1 MRRSRPAVLVVL
13 LLAVAAVT
21 TTGDR
26 PSWAQDSVAQWTP
39 TFTMTQVV
47 DLTPPR
53 PDGRMVISANGRL
66 SLMAPGGRARP
77 FARSK
82 AGYKTKVGTEAYVAL
97 SPGQVVPHAGCRF
110 ERGAVAGIDP
120 FGASVVMVSP
130 NGHTRRLAQ
139 LPPHGLLDGIAFD
152 EAGAFGHRLLV
163 TRLDNGQ
170 TALFA
175 IDCRGRAKKLTTSA
189 LAMEGGMVVAP
200 RTFGQYA
207 GQLIIADEYSGGIYA
222 ISPSGGNVLVV
233 DPGLPTGRDTGV
245 ESLGFVPQGFGA
257 GWSAHLADRAKQPQ
271 PHPGDDTILT
281 LDGGAL
287 LAAGV
292 APGDLLVAGEGGAP
306 TIAIRCDG
314 TTCSVQHV
322 ADGPTTSHAEGHIV
336 FARRR

>member
-1 MRRSRPAVLVVL
+1 MRRSPPAVAVL
-13 LLAVAAVT
+13 LLGVVAVT

-66 SLMAPGGRARP
+66 SVMVPGGRPRP

-82 AGYKTKVGTEAYVAL
+82 GGYKTDLGTEAYVAL
-97 SPGQVVPHAGCRF
+97 SSGQAVPGAGCRF

-120 FGASVVMVSP
+120 GGARVLMISP
-130 NGHTRRLAQ
+130 DGRARRLAQ
-139 LPPHGLLDGIAFD
+139 LPRHGLLDGIAFD
-152 EAGAFGHRLLV
+152 ETGAFGHRLLV
-163 TRLDNGQ
+163 TRLDQGR

-175 IDCRGRAKKLTTSA
+175 IDCRGRAKKLSTTA

-200 RTFGQYA
+200 STFGQYA
-207 GQLIIADEYSGGIYA
+207 GMLIIADEYSGDVFA
-222 ISPSGGNVLVV
+222 IGPGAAPVV
-233 DPGLPTGRDTGV
+233 VANPGLPTGRDMGV

-257 GWSAHLADRAKQPQ
+257 GWSAYLADRAKQPE
-271 PHPGDDTILT
+271 PHPGDDRILT

-287 LAAGV
+287 VAAGV

-322 ADGPTTSHAEGHIV
+322 ADGPATSHAEGHIA
-336 FARRR
+336 FARRP